1 MTDTA
6 PRRPV
11 LITRTAPGA
20 SETAGRL
27 QQLGLHPVVAPVLG
41 LAARDVPLPALS
53 AYEGLIFTSAN
64 GVRFLAEATP
74 DRALTAWCVGPA
86 TASEAIREGF
96 SPVHQ
101 SSGDAGDLAHF
112 IAHHWHTGRPRRL
125 LHIANSAAKGI
136 VKQALGAE
144 GFEVDFL
151 PLYETRTAPSLSGD
165 AEALLTGGEPFIIL
179 IHSAKGASAL
189 LALAGHRLARDQIF
203 VAISSQAATPLAEKG
218 FQNVTL
224 ADHPDE
230 DHLIA
235 ALQRVLASG

>member
-1 MTDTA
+1 MTDTT

-20 SETAGRL
+20 SETAERL
-27 QQLGLHPVVAPVLG
+27 RQLALEPVASPVLD
-41 LAARDVPLPALS
+41 LAARDVPLPTLS

-74 DRALTAWCVGPA
+74 DRTLAAWCVGPA

-112 IAHHWHTGRPRRL
+112 IAHHWHKGRPRRL
-125 LHIANSAAKGI
+125 LHVANSAAKGI

-151 PLYETRTAPSLSGD
+151 PLYETRTAASLSRE
-165 AEALLTGGEPFIIL
+165 AEALLTRGEPFIIL

-189 LALAGHRLARDQIF
+189 LALAGSALARDQVF
-203 VAISSQAATPLAEKG
+203 VAISSQAAAPLAEKG